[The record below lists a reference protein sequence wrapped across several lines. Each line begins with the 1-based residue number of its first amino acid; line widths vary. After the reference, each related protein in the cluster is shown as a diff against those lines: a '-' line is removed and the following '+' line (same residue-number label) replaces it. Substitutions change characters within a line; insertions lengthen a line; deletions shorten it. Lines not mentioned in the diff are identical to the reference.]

1 MPDAPA
7 PIPVT
12 YLMPRIYYLAHD
24 VDKPRGGISVLYDH
38 VAELR
43 AAGYD
48 AYVVHTTEGFRYPYG
63 GADVPVLNLAMRLPV
78 DSKDCLVVPEDH
90 RPGLAVMAKAP
101 CRKLVFCQNHYFIY
115 DGLVSSQT
123 WQDLGVEAI
132 LAVSEPI
139 RAALAHWFG
148 VVATI
153 IPPAIDS
160 NFFVDAGDL
169 AVGRLPPSVAF
180 MPRKG
185 VRHFN
190 LVHGLLQ
197 TAARKESAL
206 AVRWQPIDGCRREE
220 VAAIL
225 RQSTFYLAIAEREGL
240 GLPPLEA
247 MAAGA
252 LVIGFKAG
260 GGHDYASPDNGIWIP
275 DGDGYAL
282 ATGLAAALRRLAA
295 AGPGVF
301 GEFRKSALA
310 TAHCYGRETQRK
322 ALLSFWKAF
331 LAT

>member
-1 MPDAPA
+1 
-7 PIPVT
+7 
-12 YLMPRIYYLAHD
+12 MPRIYYLAHD
-24 VDKPRGGISVLYDH
+24 IDEPRGGISVLYDH

-48 AYVVHTTEGFRYPYG
+48 AYIVHTKEGFRYPYG
-63 GADVPVLNLAMRLPV
+63 RADAPVLNLTVRLPI

-90 RPGLAVMAKAP
+90 RPGLAAMSRAP
-101 CRKLVFCQNHYFIY
+101 CRKLVFCQNHYYIY
-115 DGLVSSQT
+115 RGLAPPQT
-123 WQDLGVEAI
+123 WQDFGVEAI

-139 RAALAHWFG
+139 RAALAQWFG

-160 NFFVDAGDL
+160 SFFVDADNL
-169 AVGRLPPSVAF
+169 AFGRFPPSVAF
-180 MPRKG
+180 MPRMG
-185 VRHFN
+185 ALHLN
-190 LVHGLLQ
+190 LVRGLLQ
-197 TAARKESAL
+197 TAAQKEPAL

-225 RQSTFYLAIAEREGL
+225 KQSTFFLAIAEREGL

-252 LVIGFKAG
+252 LVVGFKAG

-282 ATGLAAALRRLAA
+282 ASGLGAALRRLAA

-301 GEFRKSALA
+301 AEFRTSALA
-310 TAHCYGRETQRK
+310 TAHRYGREAQRK
-322 ALLSFWKAF
+322 ALLSFWRAF
-331 LAT
+331 LAA